1 MNLFCNVFR
10 FFFATGSDS
19 SQTTITTPT
28 TVTVFST
35 ITSTLP
41 ASTTTITTSISS
53 SLTTVTSTV
62 PPSTT
67 TEIVSTTSVSQTT
80 ILSTVTVT
88 TTGTPTTIVSGS
100 GTAST
105 VCVSNCAVDVFAT
118 ALVFTQ
124 PVSVVSVTVPT
135 AALDVHITVF
145 SNGTTA
151 TSTSTR
157 QLAVLPEQTAASAV
171 TWEFSGVPLTWPT
184 TYLAYT
190 GFFHDF
196 IPFQTVTSVCTTTSE
211 SLALPTPTDWAS
223 LIFPAD
229 QTPGPNLPPIALINY
244 LNAQP
249 VVLAQL
255 SGTPIGQSCDPVAG
269 GVASPTTVTGGAQ
282 VVYTSVHV
290 LAQTPGTTDTTSVQV
305 ESAIAQ
311 QATAVAVTTVGGGTT
326 TSTSTSTAPRSTA
339 ATVATAASSGLSTVA
354 STSSVNKGNGTS
366 SIPQQVSTAGGERAA
381 EVNFVGMEGWLAGV
395 LGVGAGLGM
404 L

>member
-1 MNLFCNVFR
+1 MRNETDVC
-10 FFFATGSDS
+10 S
-19 SQTTITTPT
+19 
-28 TVTVFST
+28 
-35 ITSTLP
+35 
-41 ASTTTITTSISS
+41 
-53 SLTTVTSTV
+53 
-62 PPSTT
+62 
-67 TEIVSTTSVSQTT
+67 
-80 ILSTVTVT
+80 
-88 TTGTPTTIVSGS
+88 GTPTTIISGS
-100 GTAST
+100 GTGST

-157 QLAVLPEQTAASAV
+157 QLAVLPEQTASSAI

-196 IPFQTVTSVCTTTSE
+196 IPSQSVTTDCSTTSTTLT
-211 SLALPTPTDWAS
+211 LATPTNWAT
-223 LIFPAD
+223 LVFPAD
-229 QTPGPNLPPIALINY
+229 ETPGPNLPPTALIDN

-255 SGTPIGQSCDPVAG
+255 GGTPIGKSCDPIAG
-269 GVASPTTVTGGAQ
+269 GVASASTVTGGAQ
-282 VVYTSVHV
+282 VVFTSVHI
-290 LAQTPGTTDTTSVQV
+290 LAQAAGTTDTTSVQV
-305 ESAIAQ
+305 ESAIAG
-311 QATAVAVTTVGGGTT
+311 QATATAVTAVGGGTT
-326 TSTSTSTAPRSTA
+326 TSTSTSTSPRSTA
-339 ATVATAASSGLSTVA
+339 STVATVPAPAGSTSTSKLSSIS
-354 STSSVNKGNGTS
+354 STSSL
-366 SIPQQVSTAGGERAA
+366 PQQISTAGGERAA
-381 EVNFVGMEGWLAGV
+381 EVNFVGVEGWLAGV